1 MAPEPEESMTIAVS
15 PDIAAR
21 IEQLLIHSPLGDRLG
36 LTLVALAPDH
46 VVLGLPFQPGN
57 VTVGDMVHGG
67 AIASLIDVAGMSAA
81 ISNAPPESQN
91 RAATASLVVN
101 YLGPAKGVEI
111 RAEAQVLKRGKAL
124 VVSRITVRD
133 IAGILVADGTVT
145 SRLG

>member
-15 PDIAAR
+15 PEIAAR

-133 IAGILVADGTVT
+133 LAGILVADGTVT

>member
-1 MAPEPEESMTIAVS
+1 MPVAPE
-15 PDIAAR
+15 IAAR
-21 IEQLLIHSPLGDRLG
+21 IEQVLIHSPLGDRLG
-36 LTLVALAPDH
+36 LTLVELAPDR

-67 AIASLIDVAGMSAA
+67 AIATLIDVAGMSAA
-81 ISNAPPESQN
+81 LSNAPTESQN

-124 VVSRITVRD
+124 VVSRIMVRD
-133 IAGILVADGTVT
+133 IAGNIVADGTVT

>member
-1 MAPEPEESMTIAVS
+1 MTTAVS
-15 PDIAAR
+15 PEIAAR

-111 RAEAQVLKRGKAL
+111 HAEAEVLKRGKAL

-133 IAGILVADGTVT
+133 IAGTLVADGTVT